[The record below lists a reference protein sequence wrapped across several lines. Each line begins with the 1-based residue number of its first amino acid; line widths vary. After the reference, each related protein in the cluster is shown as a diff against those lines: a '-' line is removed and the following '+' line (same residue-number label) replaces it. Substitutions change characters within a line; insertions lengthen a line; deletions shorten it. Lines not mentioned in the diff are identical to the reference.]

1 MRPILLGILGLACT
15 GAAAMAEPAAGP
27 VPLGDDELGRT
38 AGGAVVPFPPAA
50 LPAGLPPEATL
61 VAQPYLDR
69 ANAIITQAHVL
80 LTLADQLL
88 ATPGTTPPTLGTAGA
103 PTVGTAGTVGAPA
116 P

>member
-38 AGGAVVPFPPAA
+38 AGGAVVPLPPVA

-69 ANAIITQAHVL
+69 ANAIIAQANVL

-88 ATPGTTPPTLGTAGA
+88 ATPGTTPPT
-103 PTVGTAGTVGAPA
+103 VGTAGTGGATA

>member
-1 MRPILLGILGLACT
+1 MRPILLGILGLAFT
-15 GAAAMAEPAAGP
+15 SAAAMAEPAAGP

-69 ANAIITQAHVL
+69 ANVIIAQANGL
-80 LTLADQLL
+80 LVQADALLAGLG
-88 ATPGTTPPTLGTAGA
+88 ATPGAAGA
-103 PTVGTAGTVGAPA
+103 AGADAVGANGLSR
-116 P
+116 